1 MNFRIVGDLT
11 GWGVIVRTIQRH
23 GWMAD
28 IRPGVVA
35 TDGRPQTRDRPEIQR
50 NQDDATREE
59 CRPGGGQIFSLASSS
74 FRSLW
79 RNRSMI
85 RAGSGRGMGIKEPS
99 GSRSPSATGNED
111 AAYKARLTKSLDVPP
126 PTDAAK
132 RSLQNKFLTNHWLT
146 AQLTNQ

>member
-1 MNFRIVGDLT
+1 MG
-11 GWGVIVRTIQRH
+11 GWQIYGQALSRLMVVRRH
-23 GWMAD
+23 GIALKY
-28 IRPGVVA
+28 RE
-35 TDGRPQTRDRPEIQR
+35 TRM
-50 NQDDATREE
+50 TRREKNVDQ
-59 CRPGGGQIFSLASSS
+59 GGGQIFSLASSS

-111 AAYKARLTKSLDVPP
+111 AAYKARLTLDVPP

-132 RSLQNKFLTNHWLT
+132 RSLQNKFLTNHW
-146 AQLTNQ
+146 